1 MWENT
6 IVAKPE
12 EIERMSETMPM
23 ISLDWLLPEI
33 ALMSIELTRETMWI
47 SNIPESKLVG
57 GLDSGAVDAI
67 ADSISVFEAR
77 TGHGDLISLTWDKN
91 PNRLDGQP
99 IFEFT
104 HWLHLPTLP
113 CWSQRVTET
122 KQKHI
127 SSGCIKLSMRDKFQ
141 EVHVW
146 LSSAWNG
153 WFAVDEETR

>member
-1 MWENT
+1 MRKHYCCKARGDRTDVRDDADDFFGLTVVGNSSD
-6 IVAKPE
+6 
-12 EIERMSETMPM
+12 ER
-23 ISLDWLLPEI
+23 
-33 ALMSIELTRETMWI
+33 WI
-47 SNIPESKLVG
+47 DPGDYVNLWLVG

-91 PNRLDGQP
+91 PNWLDGQP
-99 IFEFT
+99 VFEFS
-104 HWLHLPTLP
+104 HWLHLSTLP